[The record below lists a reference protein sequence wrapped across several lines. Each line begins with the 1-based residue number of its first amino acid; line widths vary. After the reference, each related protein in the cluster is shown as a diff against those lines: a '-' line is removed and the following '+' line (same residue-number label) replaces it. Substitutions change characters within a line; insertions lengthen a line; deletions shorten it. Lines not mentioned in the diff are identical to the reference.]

1 MFSRKKRDK
10 GRGSTDLR
18 LFFATD
24 VHGSERCFRK
34 FLNAGKFY
42 DVQHLILGGDITGK
56 VLIPIV
62 RTPRGWSAHYHDHEY
77 IDIGDAEKA
86 ELETR
91 IRDNGQ
97 YPVTGER
104 DELEAL
110 ADEAHRDTVFTQVV
124 AESIERWVALA
135 EDRLRGTGIRCYI
148 TPGNDDFWE
157 IDAPLQSSDVVEFVE
172 GKRVRI
178 SDGHEM
184 ITTGFSNIT
193 PWDSPRELD
202 EPQLRERIDAMFA
215 EVEDPPNLIAV
226 LHPPP
231 WGTDLDKAPEL
242 TSDLVVTMEGN
253 EPKLTSVGSTAVREF
268 LVEAQPLLGLHGHV
282 HESKAAALLGSTL
295 VLNPGSE
302 YTQGTLCG
310 ALVALGDR
318 DVVSHQF
325 IVG

>member
-1 MFSRKKRDK
+1 M
-10 GRGSTDLR
+10 
-18 LFFATD
+18 
-24 VHGSERCFRK
+24 
-34 FLNAGKFY
+34 
-42 DVQHLILGGDITGK
+42 
-56 VLIPIV
+56 
-62 RTPRGWSAHYHDHEY
+62 
-77 IDIGDAEKA
+77 
-86 ELETR
+86 
-91 IRDNGQ
+91 
-97 YPVTGER
+97 
-104 DELEAL
+104 
-110 ADEAHRDTVFTQVV
+110 FTQVV

-295 VLNPGSE
+295 VPEPRLGVHPGHPLRRAGR
-302 YTQGTLCG
+302 T
-310 ALVALGDR
+310 R
-318 DVVSHQF
+318 
-325 IVG
+325 